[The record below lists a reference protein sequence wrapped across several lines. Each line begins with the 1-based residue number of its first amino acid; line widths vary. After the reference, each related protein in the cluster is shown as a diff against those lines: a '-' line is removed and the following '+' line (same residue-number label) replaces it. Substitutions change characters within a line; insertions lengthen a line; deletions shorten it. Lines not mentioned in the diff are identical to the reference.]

1 MAMMIGK
8 TEGVSPSFVKLPAR
22 QDGQTAANAVTKG
35 KTIGLKT
42 LSERKTEDI
51 KAAADKN
58 AVQISAAYKLHI
70 SDEGIEKYQVSK
82 KTNPVGMSS
91 NTNQLINMNGVGKTT
106 QEIVDKTG
114 DGEIIHVQAI
124 DMECIYGV
132 IGGIFEFANNDKYK
146 LFAKGFI
153 AQDME
158 SLRQDLNGYLEDY
171 GNKDGFFGDLTQQ
184 LDQLANP
191 GENQL
196 VDQIRSMVQ
205 QVQGGKKIVKDE
217 NFDKS
222 VTKAIDG
229 YFSEVQS
236 DPTKSLKSKK
246 TQIQKNF
253 SNDGAFAEFRKIKTR
268 EAKELMD
275 KMLGSQ
281 DSTDKD
287 ARDASVGDIEKGT
300 RSDAVASSLQASL
313 RAAQQQ
319 TTPVTTQPLA
329 AAAATGDESAHKDAV
344 QKQVFQSDWQNIIK
358 NKHVK

>member
-42 LSERKTEDI
+42 LSEWKTEDI

-70 SDEGIEKYQVSK
+70 SDEGIEKYQISK
-82 KTNPVGMSS
+82 KTSSVGDSS
-91 NTNQLINMNGVGKTT
+91 NTTELHEMTEAEKTEQEAANKELYRETLI
-106 QEIVDKTG
+106 
-114 DGEIIHVQAI
+114 H
-124 DMECIYGV
+124 YGISDT
-132 IGGIFEFANNDKYK
+132 IGGIFELADNDKYK

-153 AQDME
+153 ADDME
-158 SLRQDLNGYLEDY
+158 YLRQGLNGYLENF
-171 GNKDGFFGDLTQQ
+171 GNQDGFFEDLTQQ
-184 LDQLANP
+184 LNQLANP

-217 NFDKS
+217 KFDKS

-229 YFSEVQS
+229 YFSDVQADS
-236 DPTKSLKSKK
+236 TKSLKNKK
-246 TQIQKNF
+246 KQIQKNF
-253 SNDGAFAEFRKIKTR
+253 SDDGALAEVSKIKTR
-268 EAKELMD
+268 ETKELMD

-287 ARDASVGDIEKGT
+287 VRDASVGDIEKGT
-300 RSDAVASSLQASL
+300 ASDTAAVPPLKTGL
-313 RAAQQQ
+313 RALKQ
-319 TTPVTTQPLA
+319 TAPDTAKSPA
-329 AAAATGDESAHKDAV
+329 ASAVVGDKSAHKDVV
-344 QKQVFQSDWQNIIK
+344 QKQVFQSDWKNIIK
-358 NKHVK
+358 NKHGK

>member
-8 TEGVSPSFVKLPAR
+8 TDGVSPSFVKLPAR
-22 QDGQTAANAVTKG
+22 QDGQTATNAVTKG

-58 AVQISAAYKLHI
+58 AVQISAAYKLYI

-82 KTNPVGMSS
+82 KTSSVEMSS
-91 NTNQLINMNGVGKTT
+91 NTNQLIDMNGVGKVA
-106 QEIVDKTG
+106 QEGVDKTG
-114 DGEIIHVQAI
+114 DREINHVQAI

-132 IGGIFEFANNDKYK
+132 IGGMFEFANNDKYK

-153 AQDME
+153 AQDMDD
-158 SLRQDLNGYLEDY
+158 LREDLNQYLGNY
-171 GNKDGFFGDLTQQ
+171 GNQDGFFGDLTQQ

-205 QVQGGKKIVKDE
+205 QVQGGKKIAKDE

-222 VTKAIDG
+222 VTKAIEG
-229 YFSEVQS
+229 YFSDVQA

-246 TQIQKNF
+246 KQIQKNF
-253 SNDGAFAEFRKIKTR
+253 SDDGAVAEFRKIKTR
-268 EAKELMD
+268 ETKELMD

-300 RSDAVASSLQASL
+300 ASDTAAVPPLKTGL
-313 RAAQQQ
+313 RALKQ
-319 TTPVTTQPLA
+319 TATDTEKSPA
-329 AAAATGDESAHKDAV
+329 ASAVVGDESAHKDVA
-344 QKQVFQSDWQNIIK
+344 QKQVFQSDWKNIIK
-358 NKHVK
+358 NKHGK